1 MRAWGR
7 GVTWWAR
14 TAQKSGSRLLPDVAV
29 PVWLSSACKEQAMA
43 PGKIGQFEATLEPNT
58 ICAHWHR
65 LSIEG
70 GRPNDTIRD
79 RSGDQWNRY

>member
-14 TAQKSGSRLLPDVAV
+14 TAQKSGSRLLPNVAV

-43 PGKIGQFEATLEPNT
+43 PGKIGQSEAP
-58 ICAHWHR
+58 WHSVKATPTVKTVKVKS
-65 LSIEG
+65 LSL
-70 GRPNDTIRD
+70 
-79 RSGDQWNRY
+79 

>member
-14 TAQKSGSRLLPDVAV
+14 TAQKSGSRLLPNVAM

-43 PGKIGQFEATLEPNT
+43 PGKIGQSEAPCLYLASEYRAAGP
-58 ICAHWHR
+58 
-65 LSIEG
+65 
-70 GRPNDTIRD
+70 P
-79 RSGDQWNRY
+79 